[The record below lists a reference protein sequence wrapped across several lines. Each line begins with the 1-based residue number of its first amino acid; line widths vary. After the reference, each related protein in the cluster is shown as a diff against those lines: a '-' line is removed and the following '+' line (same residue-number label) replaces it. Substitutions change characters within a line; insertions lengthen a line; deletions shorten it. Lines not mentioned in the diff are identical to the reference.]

1 MRRDRVLFVR
11 INQYEHDLLVRA
23 AADRCLPLADYVR
36 MLLRTATDALP
47 LSAASTSAATE
58 GAGKQA
64 RDERERERARANR
77 AAAGPR
83 RGRGG
88 KKTGGGKLPPAIKGK
103 SRDRLAARVG
113 VSGKTLEKA
122 RAVVKAAER
131 EPEKYAAL
139 VAE

>member
-47 LSAASTSAATE
+47 LSAASTSAAPE

-64 RDERERERARANR
+64 DQPLRTRRRRER
-77 AAAGPR
+77 PR
-83 RGRGG
+83 RRRGEGRWQ
-88 KKTGGGKLPPAIKGK
+88 
-103 SRDRLAARVG
+103 
-113 VSGKTLEKA
+113 
-122 RAVVKAAER
+122 
-131 EPEKYAAL
+131 
-139 VAE
+139 